1 VLFLDPIILLL
12 SLVLPLLLLP
22 FLGVLVSVFEP
33 YLLAGTLGVS
43 LGLFSLFFPLL
54 AALFTILWIY
64 LAIEKLIL
72 RLSFSKL
79 FIK

>member
-1 VLFLDPIILLL
+1 VPFLDPVILLL

-33 YLLAGTLGVS
+33 CPLAGALGVS

-54 AALFTILWIY
+54 IALFIILWTC
-64 LAIEKLIL
+64 LAIEELVL
-72 RLSFSKL
+72 RLFSSKL